1 MKSHFTFYHVLIVL
15 PEARNKPTILADGR
29 RHTPAVAMINPLV
42 WFLESAVKEI
52 KTSNA
57 ISPRGASFFIQ
68 GIIALQEQIIVV
80 GNARW
85 K

>member
-1 MKSHFTFYHVLIVL
+1 
-15 PEARNKPTILADGR
+15 
-29 RHTPAVAMINPLV
+29 MINPLV
-42 WFLESAVKEI
+42 WFLESAVKET